1 MQLVLRT
8 GRNPEDRVS
17 LGGARRLRKQ
27 EEGVV
32 TGAHFSEESAMGPCV
47 LQVVG
52 GAEAKCLLLL
62 KTIPGKVE
70 GSPFPPLSIFRCPF

>member
-32 TGAHFSEESAMGPCV
+32 TGAHFSEERAMGPCV
-47 LQVVG
+47 LQVV
-52 GAEAKCLLLL
+52 KCLLLL